1 MSTALIRLMFFGLLV
16 VIGFGAPLS
25 QAAAEGHG
33 YGKKIADVTGT
44 VDSVQHFPDKSV
56 VSVHGQADPIGKL
69 SFTATFNTSRV
80 YGGNG
85 HYSAEGRMYTVEG
98 RSIPF
103 FDNGIWKSLATKGQ
117 PEHKWLVKT
126 ILLDIDGKRSI
137 GIGTFDLETRSVSA
151 KIYEL
156 DAP

>member
-1 MSTALIRLMFFGLLV
+1 MSRMVIRAVFLSLLLFLGL
-16 VIGFGAPLS
+16 GMPLT
-25 QAAAEGHG
+25 QAGGQG

-44 VDSVQHFPDKSV
+44 GDSVQHFPDKSI
-56 VSVHGQADPIGKL
+56 VSVHGQAEPIGKL

-85 HYSAEGRMYTVEG
+85 HYSAEGRMYTAEG
-98 RSIPF
+98 RSVPF
-103 FDNGIWKSLATKGQ
+103 FDNGVWKSLATNDQ
-117 PEHKWLVKT
+117 PKHKWLVKT

-151 KIYEL
+151 TIYEL
-156 DAP
+156 DAL